1 MNKLFL
7 RIIIV
12 VVVIILL
19 LVVAKQ
25 VGWIGKQEGT
35 RVTSEKVVRRNITE
49 VVTASGKIYPE
60 KEVKISPDI
69 SGEVVELGVSQE
81 GDSVHKGQELA
92 KIYADIYTTQ
102 RDQAAAQMDQQQAMV
117 SNIKETLPGLK
128 MTMDNDKKALD
139 REQQLLDQK
148 VVSRS
153 EFETAQST
161 YLTAQAN
168 YQAALQNVQGNIAGV
183 ASAKANLNIAAKNL
197 SRTTVVSPIDGVV
210 SLLSIKK
217 GERVVGNSM
226 MAGTEMMRVAD
237 MSKIEAIVD
246 VGENDIPKVQL
257 GDTALITVDA
267 YNNRKFRGI
276 VTQIASSTT
285 ATSSSTTTAST
296 NDVTNYKVHIRL
308 SPDSYKDLID
318 PRRPRHFPF
327 RPGMSATADIQ
338 TSTHS
343 NVLSIPINAVA
354 IREKNTDNAIVGNTE
369 ATDNSGNSN
378 SGNSNSGDNNDDS
391 KGDTRSTGDLD
402 IVAFIIMPGDTVKKV
417 KVHTDIQDI
426 NYIEIKDGLK
436 EGDQVVTGPY
446 SLVSKTMK
454 SGMPIKVVP
463 KDKLFEGGKN

>member
-12 VVVIILL
+12 VAVIIIL
-19 LVVAKQ
+19 LVVASKS
-25 VGWIGKQEGT
+25 GWIGKPDGT
-35 RVTSEKVVRRNITE
+35 KVTAEKVIKRDITE

-102 RDQAAAQMDQQQAMV
+102 RDQAAAQMDQQEAMV
-117 SNIKETLPGLK
+117 SNIRETLPGLK
-128 MTMDNDKKALD
+128 ATMDADKRALD

-153 EFETAQST
+153 EYETAQAAF
-161 YLTAQAN
+161 LTAQAN
-168 YQAALQNVQGNIAGV
+168 YQAALQSVNGNIAGV

-257 GDTALITVDA
+257 GDTALVEVDA

-276 VTQIASSTT
+276 VTQIASSVTT
-285 ATSSSTTTAST
+285 TTGSTTTVST

-318 PRRPRHFPF
+318 RQNVRHFPF
-327 RPGMSATADIQ
+327 RPGMSASADIQ
-338 TSTHS
+338 TRT
-343 NVLSIPINAVA
+343 NKDVLSIPINSVA
-354 IREKNTDNAIVGNTE
+354 TREKNTDNAVLGSSE
-369 ATDNSGNSN
+369 SADNSDNSDN
-378 SGNSNSGDNNDDS
+378 SDNNNNKS
-391 KGDTRSTGDLD
+391 DTHAATGDLD
-402 IVAFIIMPGDTVKKV
+402 EVAFIVMKGDTVKKV
-417 KVHTDIQDI
+417 KVQTGIQDI
-426 NYIEIKDGLK
+426 NYIEIKAGLK
-436 EGDQVVTGPY
+436 EGDEVVTGPY
-446 SLVSKTMK
+446 SVVSKTMK
-454 SGMPIKVVP
+454 SGIRITVVP
-463 KDKLFEGGKN
+463 KDKLFEGNKN

>member
-1 MNKLFL
+1 MNKLFI
-7 RIIIV
+7 RIIIA
-12 VVVIILL
+12 VVIIIVF
-19 LVVAKQ
+19 LVVAKN
-25 VGWIGKQEGT
+25 VGWIGKTEGT
-35 RVTSEKVVRRNITE
+35 KVTAEKVIRRDITE
-49 VVTASGKIYPE
+49 IVTASGKIYPE

-102 RDQAAAQMDQQQAMV
+102 RDQAAAQMNQQQAMV
-117 SNIKETLPGLK
+117 SNINETLPGLK
-128 MTMDNDKKALD
+128 ATMETDKRALD
-139 REQQLLDQK
+139 REKQLLDQK
-148 VVSRS
+148 VVSVS
-153 EFETAQST
+153 EYETAQST

-168 YQAALQNVQGNIAGV
+168 YLAALQNVRGNVAGV
-183 ASAKANLNIAAKNL
+183 ASAKANLDIAAKNL

-257 GDTALITVDA
+257 GDTALIEVDA
-267 YNNRKFRGI
+267 YNDRKFRGI
-276 VTQIASSTT
+276 VTQIASSVTT
-285 ATSSSTTTAST
+285 STGSTTTVST

-318 PRRPRHFPF
+318 PRHARHFPF
-327 RPGMSATADIQ
+327 RPGMSASADIQ
-338 TSTHS
+338 TRTHL

-354 IREKNTDNAIVGNTE
+354 TREKNTDNAVIGNAE
-369 ATDNSGNSN
+369 STDNSGNGDN
-378 SGNSNSGDNNDDS
+378 GDNNDDS
-391 KGDTRSTGDLD
+391 KSDTHSAGGDLD
-402 IVAFIIMPGDTVKKV
+402 EVAFIVMKGDTVKKV
-417 KVHTDIQDI
+417 KVHTEIQDI

-446 SLVSKTMK
+446 SVVSKTMK
-454 SGMPIKVVP
+454 SGVRIKVVP
-463 KDKLFEGGKN
+463 KDKLFEGNKN

>member
-7 RIIIV
+7 WIIIIV
-12 VVVIILL
+12 VVVIIT
-19 LVVAKQ
+19 LVVGKK
-25 VGWIGKQEGT
+25 VGWIGKADGT
-35 RVTSEKVVRRNITE
+35 KVTAEKVIRRNITE
-49 VVTASGKIYPE
+49 VVTASGKVYPE

-69 SGEVVELGVSQE
+69 SGEVVELGVTQE

-117 SNIKETLPGLK
+117 SNIRETLPGLK
-128 MTMDNDKKALD
+128 ATMDADKRSLD
-139 REQQLLDQK
+139 REKQLVDQK
-148 VVSRS
+148 VVSQS
-153 EFETAQST
+153 EYETAQAT

-237 MSKIEAIVD
+237 MTKIEAIVD

-257 GDTALITVDA
+257 GDTALIQVDA

-276 VTQIASSTT
+276 VTQIASSVTT
-285 ATSSSTTTAST
+285 TSGSTTTVST

-318 PRRPRHFPF
+318 PKHSRHFPF
-327 RPGMSATADIQ
+327 RPGMSASADIQ
-338 TSTHS
+338 TRTHV

-354 IREKNTDNAIVGNTE
+354 TREKGTDNAVVGSTE
-369 ATDNSGNSN
+369 STDNSDN
-378 SGNSNSGDNNDDS
+378 GDNNGNSDDNKS
-391 KGDTRSTGDLD
+391 DTHSAGGDLD
-402 IVAFIIMPGDTVKKV
+402 EVAFIVMPGDSVRKV
-417 KVHTDIQDI
+417 KVQTDIQDI
-426 NYIEIKDGLK
+426 NYIEVKDGLK

-446 SLVSKTMK
+446 SVVSKTMK
-454 SGMPIKVVP
+454 SGVRIKVVP
-463 KDKLFEGGKN
+463 KDKLFEGNKN

>member
-1 MNKLFL
+1 MNKLL
-7 RIIIV
+7 LWIIIIV
-12 VVVIILL
+12 IVIIGGLA
-19 LVVAKQ
+19 VAKLA
-25 VGWIGKQEGT
+25 GWIGKADGT
-35 RVTSEKVVRRNITE
+35 KVTAEKVIRRNITE
-49 VVTASGKIYPE
+49 IVTASGKIYPE

-81 GDSVHKGQELA
+81 GDSVHRGQELA

-117 SNIKETLPGLK
+117 SNIRETLPGLK
-128 MTMDNDKKALD
+128 ATMDNDKKALD

-183 ASAKANLNIAAKNL
+183 ASAKANLSIAAKNL

-257 GDTALITVDA
+257 GDTAQIEVDA
-267 YNNRKFRGI
+267 YNNRKFLGI
-276 VTQIASSTT
+276 VTQIASSVTT
-285 ATSSSTTTAST
+285 ASGSTTTVST

-308 SPDSYKDLID
+308 SPDSYKTLID
-318 PRRPRHFPF
+318 PRHPRHFPF
-327 RPGMSATADIQ
+327 RPGMSASADIQ
-338 TSTHS
+338 TRTHI

-354 IREKNTDNAIVGNTE
+354 TREKNTDNAIVGNSE
-369 ATDNSGNSN
+369 STDNSGNGGNGSN
-378 SGNSNSGDNNDDS
+378 SDDNKS
-391 KGDTRSTGDLD
+391 DTHSAGGDLD
-402 IVAFIIMPGDTVKKV
+402 EVAFIVMPGDTVKKV
-417 KVHTDIQDI
+417 KVQTDIQDI

-446 SLVSKTMK
+446 SVVSKTMK
-454 SGMPIKVVP
+454 SGVRIKIVP
-463 KDKLFEGGKN
+463 KDKLFEGNKN

>member
-1 MNKLFL
+1 MNKLFI

-276 VTQIASSTT
+276 VTQIASSVTT
-285 ATSSSTTTAST
+285 TSGSTTTVST

-308 SPDSYKDLID
+308 SPDSYKTLID
-318 PRRPRHFPF
+318 PRHPRHFPF
-327 RPGMSATADIQ
+327 RPGMSASADIQ
-338 TSTHS
+338 TRTHI

-354 IREKNTDNAIVGNTE
+354 TREKNTDNAVVGSTE
-369 ATDNSGNSN
+369 TTDNSGN
-378 SGNSNSGDNNDDS
+378 GDNGSNGDDNKS
-391 KGDTRSTGDLD
+391 DTHAAGGDLD
-402 IVAFIIMPGDTVKKV
+402 EVAFIVMKGDTVKKV
-417 KVHTDIQDI
+417 KVQTDIQDI

-446 SLVSKTMK
+446 SVVSKTMK
-454 SGMPIKVVP
+454 SGVRIKVVP
-463 KDKLFEGGKN
+463 KDKLFEGNKN